1 MADIGS
7 IEAELGALPTDHK
20 RALVAA
26 FRYLLNNLS
35 WSRLDRGRA
44 QNAQVYYVSGTTSSN
59 ANTEFSLAHGIGT
72 TPSYVLP
79 VLPLDEVGAQMVNL
93 KVSRAADNV
102 RVYFTSPSTGAAI
115 TVLVGK

>member
-7 IEAELGALPTDHK
+7 IEAELGSLPPDHK
-20 RALVAA
+20 KALVSA

-44 QNAQVYYVSGTTSSN
+44 QNAQIYYVSGTTSTA
-59 ANTEFSLAHGIGT
+59 ANVEFSVAHGLGS

-79 VLPLDEVGAQMVNL
+79 VLPLDEVGAQMVPL
-93 KVSRAADNV
+93 QVSRAADDR
-102 RVYFTSPSTGAAI
+102 RVYLKSSSTNAAI
-115 TVLVGK
+115 TILVGK